1 MVKVYDNLVTSTD
14 IYTMKGFCRVFKV
27 LLISRLWLS
36 YFPIKNI
43 TISNFPNNELF
54 LSHFIIISIYFSQ
67 VFQS

>member
-36 YFPIKNI
+36 YFPIKKLQYQIFLI
-43 TISNFPNNELF
+43 TNSFYLIL
-54 LSHFIIISIYFSQ
+54 
-67 VFQS
+67 